1 MRFGLILPWMRLTK
15 ANFMSNKPNAFRNLV
30 ITILSEKDGISPE
43 LYTALVEYA
52 KQEQPNSCDDV
63 FSAVEQFKSGHRNY
77 TLPQRRRNQLKEV
90 E

>member
-1 MRFGLILPWMRLTK
+1 
-15 ANFMSNKPNAFRNLV
+15 MSNKPNAFRNLV

-43 LYTALVEYA
+43 LYATLVEYA